1 MHENDDLPQDSVD
14 SIADGV
20 ENDDESNGQEELD
33 PDQVRFFNLPCSCSL
48 NRFIYV
54 HFRRFCKSF
63 WFVRILNWG

>member
-20 ENDDESNGQEELD
+20 KNDDESNGQEELD
-33 PDQVRFFNLPCSCSL
+33 PHQVRFSYLTCSCSL